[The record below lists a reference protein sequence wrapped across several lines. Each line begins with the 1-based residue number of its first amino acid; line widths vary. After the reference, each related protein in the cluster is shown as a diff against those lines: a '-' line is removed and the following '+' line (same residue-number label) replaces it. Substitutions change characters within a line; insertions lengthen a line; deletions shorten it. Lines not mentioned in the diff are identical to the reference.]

1 MKHVISIGQTLS
13 DDNSEFTLFDILREL
28 GFNGSQKVWVVSD
41 HHFDHRFIAGL
52 RGYIPADE
60 EERDDNRYESFEGA
74 WRMNDD
80 MVSAHNA
87 VVDDADFVVDLG
99 DVTSGSVRPLPNE
112 SRLRGRKVLIAGNHD
127 NIWSRL
133 KRLTDKSLRPYL
145 REFEAIVSKGSI
157 MLGDGGDPVVVSHL
171 PVIGDSHD
179 YETRYDRMRT
189 PATPEGAPVI
199 CGHVHDA
206 WEVNGKNLNVGVDF
220 GFTPTLLSEAVD
232 RARSL
237 SGVGALP
244 TDKSVDELG
253 E

>member
-1 MKHVISIGQTLS
+1 MEHIISIGQTLTA
-13 DDNSEFTLFDILREL
+13 DNSEVTLFDILRAL
-28 GFNGSQKVWVVSD
+28 GFDGSQKVWVVSD

-52 RGYIPADE
+52 RGYVPADE

-99 DVTSGSVRPLPNE
+99 DVTSGSIRPLPNE
-112 SRLRGRKVLIAGNHD
+112 SRLRGRKILIAGNHD

-133 KRLTDKSLRPYL
+133 KRLTDKSLKPYL

-157 MLGDGGDPVVVSHL
+157 MLGDGGDPVVLAHL

-179 YETRYDRMRT
+179 YESRYDGMRT
-189 PATPEGAPVI
+189 PSTPGGAPVI
-199 CGHVHDA
+199 CGHVHDR
-206 WEVNGKNLNVGVDF
+206 WEVSGKNLNVGVDF
-220 GFTPTLLSEAVD
+220 GFTPTPLTEAVN

-237 SGVGALP
+237 SGVGSLP